1 MKSFA
6 EVAVT
11 FFVLGLIGSLLGFGG
26 HAAATSAFRL
36 FYTPFDRLKSVSGV
50 LTLLFFPPFLHHNYV
65 HRSLSAQIIWVLKEA
80 RPWLS
85 VSRATPR

>member
-26 HAAATSAFRL
+26 HAAATPAFRL

-50 LTLLFFPPFLHHNYV
+50 LTLLFFPPFLLHHNYV
-65 HRSLSAQIIWVLKEA
+65 HRWTPARIIWVLKEA
-80 RPWLS
+80 RLWRS
-85 VSRATPR
+85 A